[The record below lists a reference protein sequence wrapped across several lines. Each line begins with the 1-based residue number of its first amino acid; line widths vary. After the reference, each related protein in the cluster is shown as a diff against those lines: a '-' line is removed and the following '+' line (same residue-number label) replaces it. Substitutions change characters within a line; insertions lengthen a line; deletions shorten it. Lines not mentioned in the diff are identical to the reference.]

1 VVRGCSS
8 DGRALQSHCR
18 GQGFDSPQLHH
29 AILLVFATYRQGFRA
44 GRGGLV
50 IVQLARDFKPD
61 ADDEAPVRGVGKG
74 NLTILRL
81 HQRADDGQ
89 P

>member
-1 VVRGCSS
+1 M
-8 DGRALQSHCR
+8 RAE
-18 GQGFDSPQLHH
+18 
-29 AILLVFATYRQGFRA
+29 
-44 GRGGLV
+44 RGGLV
-50 IVQLARDFKPD
+50 IVQLARDFEPD
-61 ADDEAPVRGVGKG
+61 ADDEAPVRGIGKG